1 MCSQDRDGAYKR
13 FDAEQRSAFKELI
26 LRLVISQVLF
36 FPIGSGTDQIGS
48 NYLPPSVVK
57 LPRKKRPV
65 RKESRTG
72 FLGLVVLVVL
82 FVGIAF
88 LIATP
93 PSSHTASQKT
103 KYESA
108 VRATTSP
115 SFSEKQTL
123 RAEDAFYGSITNI
136 SFGGQTT
143 GVVEADTNCKSVP
156 NGLTNCLAI
165 IRATDGSEIDFN
177 YSHDMSKQPC
187 LAAGNQ
193 VTITLLNDG
202 TVKIIRG

>member
-1 MCSQDRDGAYKR
+1 M
-13 FDAEQRSAFKELI
+13 
-26 LRLVISQVLF
+26 
-36 FPIGSGTDQIGS
+36 
-48 NYLPPSVVK
+48 VK

-108 VRATTSP
+108 VQGSTTSP

-165 IRATDGSEIDFN
+165 IRAADGSEIDFN